1 MVERIS
7 EERCVIRSERVVLGD
22 GLDEPFRVVAA
33 EITTHGAWIED
44 VRELDGSERDAR
56 LRDPEPPEV
65 AKRIELGELLVCPAF
80 VNAHTH
86 VALNA
91 FRGLTQ
97 TSDLRGNMV
106 EGLFY
111 RLEGSLSAEDVRAFA
126 RMGAYECLRHGVGL
140 VWDHYYGGTELAA
153 AFADVGLPA
162 VVAPTLQDRGGP
174 GVSQCRQQLD
184 DTLSLTDA
192 SWANRHVYAALGPHA
207 TDTVSPELWQRVAR
221 LAREHELVIHAHMA
235 QSREEYERVQ
245 ERDGCSPVELLARTG
260 VLEAPRALLV
270 HAIYASDDDL
280 DLLDSERHILGYC
293 PLSQS
298 QFAFPASVN
307 SWLAHNVPWI
317 VATDCAPSNDSM
329 NVQRELAVTAASR
342 GMLTTGSEAM
352 RAFQRQGSLESVQ
365 RVDAFRQDDFDAA
378 CVLGDPSFLLSRV
391 WSLAGRL
398 HPRVKAGV
406 ISVGALANL
415 LVLDPSSPVFWP
427 GGDVLRVLAYADIG
441 AAIQATMIAGRFRR
455 RDSTEDDELY
465 RQHRDEA
472 DRRLRDHLGRL
483 GLA

>member
-1 MVERIS
+1 MVERPA

-33 EITTHGAWIED
+33 EIATRGAWIEE
-44 VRELDGSERDAR
+44 VRELDGNGRETTFRNA
-56 LRDPEPPEV
+56 PPSTV
-65 AKRIELGELLVCPAF
+65 AKRIELGERLVCPAF

-97 TSDLRGNMV
+97 TNDLRGNMV

-111 RLEGSLSAEDVRAFA
+111 RLEESLSAEDVRAFA

-174 GVSQCRQQLD
+174 GVSQCQKQLD
-184 DTLSLTDA
+184 DTLSLTA
-192 SWANRHVYAALGPHA
+192 QSWADRQIYAALGPHA
-207 TDTVSPELWQRVAR
+207 TDTVSPDLWRRVAE
-221 LAREHELVIHAHMA
+221 LAGEHELVVHAHVA

-245 ERDGCSPVELLARTG
+245 VRDGCSPVELLARTG
-260 VLEAPRALLV
+260 VLEVPRALLV
-270 HAIYASDDDL
+270 HAIYTSSDDL
-280 DLLDSERHILGYC
+280 NLLDSERHVLGYC

-298 QFAFPASVN
+298 QFAFPASVT
-307 SWLAHNVPWI
+307 SWMGVQLPWI
-317 VATDCAPSNDSM
+317 VATDCAPSNDAM

-342 GMLTTGSEAM
+342 GMLTTGSDAM
-352 RAFQRQGSLESVQ
+352 RAFQRHGSLESAQ
-365 RVDAFRQDDFDAA
+365 RVNARRQHDLDAA
-378 CVLGDPSFLLSRV
+378 HVLGDPSFLLSRV
-391 WSLAGRL
+391 WALAGRI
-398 HPRVKAGV
+398 HPRVEAGV
-406 ISVGALANL
+406 ISAGALANL
-415 LVLDPSSPVFWP
+415 LVLDPSNPVFWP

-441 AAIQATMIAGRFRR
+441 SAIEATMIAGSFRR
-455 RDSTEDDELY
+455 RDSTEDDALY

-472 DRRLRDHLGRL
+472 DRRLRDHLGRV